1 MRDLT
6 APGHS
11 RAGATIRS
19 QIGLRGLG
27 RAYSG
32 PVRWTVVIPV
42 RAPGKTRLGRGT
54 EFARAIAL
62 DTIEAALAVADV
74 VVVTPDAEVAEEAAA
89 LGAEVV
95 LEDHA
100 AGLESAIR
108 AGLPRAD
115 RARAVMLGDLPA
127 LRPRTLELA
136 LTAALEHE
144 RAFIPDADGT
154 GTTLVTARP
163 GSGFVHRFGQGSA
176 RAHRSSRLV
185 ELRLPVT
192 STLRRDVD
200 LEEHLHELADRLGPR
215 TRAALSA
222 SPAPEPDGRSG
233 S

>member
-1 MRDLT
+1 
-6 APGHS
+6 
-11 RAGATIRS
+11 
-19 QIGLRGLG
+19 
-27 RAYSG
+27 
-32 PVRWTVVIPV
+32 VRWTVVIPV
-42 RAPGKTRLGRGT
+42 RAPGKSRLGRGS

-74 VVVTPDAEVAEEAAA
+74 VVVTSDPEVADEASA

-95 LEDHA
+95 LEERP
-100 AGLESAIR
+100 AGLEAAIR

-115 RARAVMLGDLPA
+115 RARAVLLGDLPA

-136 LTAALEHE
+136 LDAALEHE
-144 RAFIPDADGT
+144 RAFVPDADGT
-154 GTTLVTARP
+154 GTTLVTART
-163 GSGFVHRFGQGSA
+163 GSGFVHRFGPGSA

-185 ELRLPVT
+185 ELKLPVT

-200 LEEHLHELADRLGPR
+200 LEEHLQQLADRLGSR

-222 SPAPEPDGRSG
+222 SPDPEPDGRSG

>member
-1 MRDLT
+1 
-6 APGHS
+6 
-11 RAGATIRS
+11 
-19 QIGLRGLG
+19 
-27 RAYSG
+27 
-32 PVRWTVVIPV
+32 VRWTVVIPV
-42 RAPGKTRLGRGT
+42 RAPGKSRLGRGP

-74 VVVTPDAEVAEEAAA
+74 VVVTSDPEVADEASA

-95 LEDHA
+95 LEERP
-100 AGLESAIR
+100 AGLEAAIR

-115 RARAVMLGDLPA
+115 RARAVLLGDLPA

-136 LTAALEHE
+136 LDAALEHE
-144 RAFIPDADGT
+144 RAFVPDADGT
-154 GTTLVTARP
+154 GTTLVTART
-163 GSGFVHRFGQGSA
+163 GSGFVHRFGPGSA

-185 ELRLPVT
+185 ELKLPVT

-200 LEEHLHELADRLGPR
+200 LEEHLQQLADRLGSR

-222 SPAPEPDGRSG
+222 SPDPEPDGRSG